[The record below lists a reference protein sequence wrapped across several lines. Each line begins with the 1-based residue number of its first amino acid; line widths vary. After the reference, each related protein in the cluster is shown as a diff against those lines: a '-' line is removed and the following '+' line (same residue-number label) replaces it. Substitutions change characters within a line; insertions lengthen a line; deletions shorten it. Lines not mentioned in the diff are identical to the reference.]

1 MGYEHVDEPV
11 QVGVVFRNNVVSPK
25 WFVWNNRKYPV
36 KEVTYI
42 WHIRRGEAPL
52 LYFSVTDGTNL
63 YELSF
68 NQKTLQWYLSKVY
81 VD

>member
-1 MGYEHVDEPV
+1 MGYEHIAEPV
-11 QVGVVFRNNVVSPK
+11 QVGVVFRDNTVSPK
-25 WFVWNNRKYPV
+25 WFVWNNIKYPV
-36 KEVTYI
+36 REVTYT
-42 WHIRRGEAPL
+42 WHVRRGEALL

-68 NQKTLQWYLSKVY
+68 NQKSLKWYLNKVY